1 MKMYLS
7 EALSLLKEAQYVV
20 DSRSLIDIKG
30 NKDWY
35 QHQYHKV
42 GEVIY
47 HLDDY
52 EGMCRVVENLEEEP
66 QEQVFMIRD
75 FQQCADDAV

>member
-20 DSRSLIDIKG
+20 DSR
-30 NKDWY
+30 NKDWN
-35 QHQYHKV
+35 QLQYHKV
-42 GEVIY
+42 GEVSY

-52 EGMCRVVENLEEEP
+52 EGVCRVVENLEEEP
-66 QEQVFMIRD
+66 QEQVFMIRN
-75 FQQCADDAV
+75 FQQCADAAS